1 MAFFYLLLAI
11 LLIFGVVGA
20 VVYFFTDMAQKLKY
34 TILASLL
41 LGWSLVAIYSYYQ
54 NKKRIVIDRLYY
66 EYNQGQVLKCKDP
79 FGEIVKVDKRHFNF
93 VSGTL
98 VFVGKEGTKFEGLVV
113 PIESCKEEG
122 WR

>member
-41 LGWSLVAIYSYYQ
+41 VGWALVAVYSYYQ
-54 NKKRIVIDRLYY
+54 NQKRLLVDKLYY
-66 EYNQGQVLKCKDP
+66 EFNLGKPLRCLDP
-79 FGEIVKVDKRHFNF
+79 FGQEVVVRKNDFNY
-93 VSGTL
+93 VNGTL
-98 VFVGKEGTKFEGLVV
+98 VFVGKVGTRYNGLVV
-113 PIESCKEEG
+113 PIERCKVLDG
-122 WR
+122 K